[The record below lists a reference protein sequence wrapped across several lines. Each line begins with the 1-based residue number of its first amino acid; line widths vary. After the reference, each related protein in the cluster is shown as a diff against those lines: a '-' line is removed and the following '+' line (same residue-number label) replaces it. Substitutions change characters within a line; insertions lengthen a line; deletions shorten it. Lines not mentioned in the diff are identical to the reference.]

1 MDSQSTISRRALLGA
16 GATVAGAAVFVA
28 GRETAPAAASRP
40 GAYPLH
46 GQYQPG
52 IITPVQNN
60 LHFAAFDLQ
69 TTSRREVITLLQRW
83 TAAAERMMAGQAAG
97 ETGAIDGHP
106 NLPPDDTGEAL
117 DLPTS
122 NLTIT
127 FGFGPGFF
135 SKKLGIAGQRP
146 EALEPL
152 PRFPLDQLVAADSDG
167 DICVQACAD
176 DPQVAVHAIR
186 NLTRIGFGTVAARW
200 SQLGYGRSSSTTRGQ
215 VTPRNLMGFKDGT
228 NNIRSDDTEL
238 LEQHVWVSPGDDGS
252 AAWLTGGSYLIT
264 RRANIT
270 VELWD
275 RQKLRDQE
283 AFIGRTKGEGGPL
296 SGGTEF
302 DKVRLA
308 ARRDGAP
315 AIAEDAHIRV
325 VSPEKHHGAQML
337 RRGYNFTNGNS
348 DIGHLD
354 AGLFFIGFVRDP
366 RTKFIPVQLAMV
378 RHDALMEYIRFT
390 SSAIFAAP
398 PGLARG
404 EYVGQGIFEA

>member
-1 MDSQSTISRRALLGA
+1 MATKSTISRRALLGA
-16 GATVAGAAVFVA
+16 GATVAGAAVFAA
-28 GRETAPAAASRP
+28 GRETSPASASRP
-40 GAYPLH
+40 GSYPLYGEH
-46 GQYQPG
+46 QPG
-52 IITPVQNN
+52 IVTPVQNN

-69 TTSRREVITLLQRW
+69 TSSRAEVMSLLQKW
-83 TAAAERMMAGQAAG
+83 TDAAERMMAGQPAG

-117 DLPTS
+117 DLSTS

-135 SKKLGIAGQRP
+135 TKKLGIAGQRP

-152 PRFPLDQLVAADSDG
+152 PRFPLDQLVAADSGG

-200 SQLGYGRSSSTTRGQ
+200 SQLGYGRSSSTTRSQ

-228 NNIRSDDTEL
+228 NNIRADDTEL
-238 LEQHVWVSPGDDGS
+238 LDEHVWVGSDDGT
-252 AAWLTGGSYLIT
+252 AWLTGGSYLIT

-296 SGGTEF
+296 SGGKEF
-302 DKVRLA
+302 DKVQLA
-308 ARRDGAP
+308 ARRDGAL
-315 AIAEDAHIRV
+315 AIPEDAHIRV
-325 VSPEKHHGAQML
+325 VSPEKHRGARML

-366 RTKFIPVQLAMV
+366 RTNFIPVQLAMV
-378 RHDALMEYIRFT
+378 RDDGLMEYIRFT

-398 PGLARG
+398 PGISRG
-404 EYVGQGIFEA
+404 EYVGQSIFEA

>member
-1 MDSQSTISRRALLGA
+1 METKSTISRRALLGA
-16 GATVAGAAVFVA
+16 GATVAGAAVFAA
-28 GRETAPAAASRP
+28 GRETSPASASRP
-40 GAYPLH
+40 GAYPLYGEH
-46 GQYQPG
+46 QPG
-52 IITPVQNN
+52 IVTPVQNN
-60 LHFAAFDLQ
+60 LHFSAFDLR
-69 TTSRREVITLLQRW
+69 TSSRAEVISLLQKW
-83 TAAAERMMAGQAAG
+83 TEAAERMMAGQPAG

-117 DLPTS
+117 DLSTS

-135 SKKLGIAGQRP
+135 TKKLGIAGQRP

-152 PRFPLDQLVAADSDG
+152 PRFPLDQLVAADSGG

-200 SQLGYGRSSSTTRGQ
+200 SQLGYGRSSSTTRSQ

-228 NNIRSDDTEL
+228 NNIRADDTEL
-238 LEQHVWVSPGDDGS
+238 LDEHVWVGSDDGT
-252 AAWLTGGSYLIT
+252 AWLAGGSYLIT

-296 SGGTEF
+296 SGGKEF
-302 DKVRLA
+302 DKVQLS
-308 ARRDGAP
+308 ARRDGAL
-315 AIAEDAHIRV
+315 AIPEDAHIRV
-325 VSPEKHHGAQML
+325 VSPEKHRGARML

-366 RTKFIPVQLAMV
+366 RTNFIPVQLAMV
-378 RHDALMEYIRFT
+378 RDDGLMEYIRFT

-398 PGLARG
+398 PGISRG
-404 EYVGQGIFEA
+404 EYVGQSIFEA

>member
-1 MDSQSTISRRALLGA
+1 MGTKSTISRRALLGA
-16 GATVAGAAVFVA
+16 GATVAGAAVFAA
-28 GRETAPAAASRP
+28 GRETVPASASGP
-40 GAYPLH
+40 GVYPLH
-46 GQYQPG
+46 GEHQPG

-69 TTSRREVITLLQRW
+69 TSSRSEVISLLRQW
-83 TAAAERMMAGQAAG
+83 TAAAERMMAGRPAG
-97 ETGAIDGHP
+97 TIGPIEGHP
-106 NLPPDDTGEAL
+106 DLPPDDTGEAL
-117 DLPTS
+117 DLPAS

-135 SKKLGIAGQRP
+135 QQKLGIAAQRP
-146 EALEPL
+146 DALQRL
-152 PRFPLDQLVAADSDG
+152 PRFPLDQLVAADSGG

-186 NLTRIGFGTVAARW
+186 NLTRIGFGAVANRW
-200 SQLGYGRSSSTTRGQ
+200 SQLGYGRSSSTTRSQ

-228 NNIRSDDTEL
+228 NNIRADDTDL
-238 LEQHVWVSPGDDGS
+238 LDEHVWVAPGDG

-283 AFIGRTKGEGGPL
+283 AFVGRTKGEGGPL
-296 SGGTEF
+296 SGGKEF
-302 DKVRLA
+302 DTVELG
-308 ARRDGAP
+308 ARRDGAL
-315 AIAEDAHIRV
+315 AIPEDAHIRV
-325 VSPEKHHGAQML
+325 VSPKAHQGARML
-337 RRGYNFTNGNS
+337 RRGYNFTNGTS

-366 RTKFIPVQLAMV
+366 RTNFIPVQAAMA
-378 RHDALMEYIRFT
+378 RQDALMEYVRFT

-398 PGLARG
+398 PGVAAG
-404 EYVGQGIFEA
+404 DYIGQAIFEA